1 MSQFQSFGDYLI
13 SVRNAATIG
22 AKMDLRLLQTRGVP
36 LGASEQVPTD
46 GGFAVPPEFSRQ
58 LVERMYLT
66 GGLISRC
73 FQMPIGASN
82 QVSFPQFDE
91 SSRANGS
98 RFGGVEAFWQ
108 NEADTFIPS
117 KAKLQGSTLTAKK
130 LTGLVYMTEELYMDS
145 AALDIFANAAFA
157 NELNFR
163 LEDAIVN
170 GDGAGKPSG
179 ILRSN
184 AVIQVAPQ
192 SGQTAGTIIGQ
203 NIVDIWSRC
212 WAPSRRTAVWLAHP
226 DAEKQVFTAT
236 VNVGVAGSELKLYQA
251 THDPENQPYN
261 LVLGRPI
268 LPVEYMPTPGNVGD
282 IMLVDLSRYVLA
294 MRETQAA
301 ISMHVAFLTD
311 QLAYRVT
318 MRCDGQPIDNRPI
331 TPFTGTDTVS
341 PFVAIAQRS

>member
-1 MSQFQSFGDYLI
+1 
-13 SVRNAATIG
+13 
-22 AKMDLRLLQTRGVP
+22 
-36 LGASEQVPTD
+36 
-46 GGFAVPPEFSRQ
+46 
-58 LVERMYLT
+58 
-66 GGLISRC
+66 
-73 FQMPIGASN
+73 MPIGASN

-117 KAKLQGSTLTAKK
+117 KAKLQGSTLAAKK

-192 SGQTAGTIIGQ
+192 SGQPREQSLDRTSLIFGRVAGPLTPYRG
-203 NIVDIWSRC
+203 
-212 WAPSRRTAVWLAHP
+212 LASHP